1 MYRTFKT
8 VTNMKKSIFLAALV
22 LISAG
27 CFAQKANVSKARGL
41 ADAET
46 PDYAGARAAIEEA
59 LQNDETKDQANT
71 WYVAGLIGYKEFSA
85 NNLKRQMGQN
95 IDIDQW
101 GAAVFESLK
110 YWDKAFELSQ
120 IPTYDKK
127 DKAKY
132 DTRTPKN
139 ILPKVVEYFQF
150 QPLIAAGFNAYE
162 ANNPAL
168 AYEMYIAHVNIPEL
182 QILQA
187 NPAELEKLLR
197 DTSYY
202 TCLYYA
208 GRFAYEAKMYEE
220 ALAAFDRMNTELAQK
235 NANREEIITSNEYI
249 YQILMERKDSV
260 TAEKHIKDCVQRFP
274 EDSWFLQNLIN
285 LYVYSGREMEA
296 VEILDLAIQ
305 REPNV
310 GQYHLSK
317 ASIIAVLQGNYE
329 ASFACYDKAI
339 ELEPNNASF
348 FHSYAIA
355 YSDYATKINNDA
367 AYLPA
372 EEYRVEKA
380 KSDAILAKALPY
392 SLKAYE
398 LEPTNDEYKHTL
410 RSIYYRLGM
419 NDKYEALAD

>member
-8 VTNMKKSIFLAALV
+8 FTNMKKSIFLAALV

-127 DKAKY
+127 GKAKY

-168 AYEMYIAHVNIPEL
+168 AYEMFIAHVNIPEL
-182 QILQA
+182 QVLQE

-208 GRFAYEAKMYEE
+208 GRFAYEAKMYDE
-220 ALAAFDRMNTELAQK
+220 AIAALDRMNSEHA
-235 NANREEIITSNEYI
+235 NANALRKEVIFANEYI
-249 YQILMERKDSV
+249 YQIYIEQQD
-260 TAEKHIKDCVQRFP
+260 TAKAVDFIQNCIQLFP
-274 EDSWFLQNLIN
+274 EEAWFMQNLIN
-285 LYVYSGREMEA
+285 LYINSGQEEKA
-296 VEILDLAIQ
+296 IEYLDLAIA

-310 GQYHLSK
+310 GQYYNSK
-317 ASIIAVLQGNYE
+317 GSILARIGRFEESFKAFEQAIA
-329 ASFACYDKAI
+329 I
-339 ELEPNNASF
+339 EPNNALF
-348 FHSYAIA
+348 LETLGFA
-355 YSDYATKINNDA
+355 YVDLGNKLNDDA
-367 AYLPA
+367 AYLDNKA
-372 EEYRVEKA
+372 YAKA
-380 KSDAILAKALPY
+380 KVEIDAAFQKALPY
-392 SLKAYE
+392 FEKAYE
-398 LEPTNDEYKHTL
+398 LEPDNNDYKRSL
-410 RSIYYRLGM
+410 RSLYYRLGM